1 LPRDTISGLKMY
13 PKCFCGRGS
22 APNLDRGAHSTPR
35 APPDPLAEFR
45 DRFTAGKEGE
55 WEVRESGR
63 REGEGGKGKVAG
75 RREGEGEV
83 KDGAGVVVVLQGD

>member
-1 LPRDTISGLKMY
+1 M
-13 PKCFCGRGS
+13 
-22 APNLDRGAHSTPR
+22 
-35 APPDPLAEFR
+35 
-45 DRFTAGKEGE
+45 
-55 WEVRESGR
+55 RESGR